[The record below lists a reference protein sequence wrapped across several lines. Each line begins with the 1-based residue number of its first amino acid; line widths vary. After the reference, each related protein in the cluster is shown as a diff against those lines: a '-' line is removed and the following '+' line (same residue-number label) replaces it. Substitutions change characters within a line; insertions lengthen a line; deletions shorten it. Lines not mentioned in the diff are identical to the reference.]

1 MKLLKR
7 IIVFALLLSGLV
19 FLDFPNTTVEAS
31 PVLGTNTFSSVTSS
45 MYTPFRIYDFGQQ
58 TLAYSSSSRLI
69 SIQNNQGVH
78 PDSTWIRSG
87 HIQNMSTYGGIYQSK
102 GSAMILRPDTTSKSA
117 EFSVFINDLPQMS
130 KIELSFST
138 TSQLI
143 ETNIKTSPNASLRL
157 YYLDMVLNDFVDI
170 SGNLVPRIKNN
181 SYSKVSI
188 NVNGF
193 GVYRLVYDVPNA
205 VSTKDYRLIIDDI
218 NIYVDRNPLE
228 SNLSSIYF
236 KTETDDIIQQYFG
249 KNQSPVD
256 SHMGKIRYSEY
267 SNDYDLKIINIIP
280 KDFFFAEGTFGYV
293 GKEWGFVTST
303 SKSGNLYYTNLLIFD
318 ITRLYP
324 GYSVKADD
332 LEFMPLETGV
342 IKTSKQSL
350 TQVTMVLNTTIIS
363 YEEVYDYRISWQ
375 RVTGGGYQR
384 FSNYNLNV
392 EMMHE
397 LINYNNPLIGT
408 TDSSKAYIQQAVDI
422 TASVNDGVHYD
433 EVWENI
439 HNGVMEFNKYLGV
452 VNTATSYGEKIGI
465 IQEIPYVNIGVKIM
479 TTAEKI
485 AAFAKN
491 VTKTNYT
498 YMSYIFGKSLI
509 QPYERLTSW
518 HYNSTVHNI
527 NKAGDYFRN
536 VLTLSDSNN
545 ETTLITKFT
554 LKFNVN
560 GTLFNLVSDDRYH
573 VFDTFR
579 VNQNALS
586 PYSNQIKT
594 SYELRNTHYTFTPI
608 VTGYYTFIGHE
619 NASLTVKNQSFK
631 QLFYDNGIRQGYEFD
646 DVGDMIFVDVYIKP
660 QTTLYLVA
668 GQTYYISMK
677 NRSTY
682 SSFVQYNPNKIQ
694 VIVPFSGG
702 SGGGGG
708 GGGGPVFEFQ

>member
-1 MKLLKR
+1 MKFLKR
-7 IIVFALLLSGLV
+7 FLVFVFLLSGFI
-19 FLDFPNTTVEAS
+19 FLSHKETTVEAS
-31 PVLGTNTFSSVTSS
+31 PVLGTNTYSSVTSS
-45 MYTPFRIYDFGQQ
+45 MYTPFRVYDFGQMH
-58 TLAYSSSSRLI
+58 LGYSESSRMI
-69 SIQNNQGVH
+69 SIANNQGIH
-78 PDSTWIRSG
+78 PDKTWIRSG
-87 HIQNMSTYGGIYQSK
+87 HIQSVTSYGGIHQSK
-102 GSAMILRPDTTSKSA
+102 GSALVLRPGTNSKSA
-117 EFSVFINDLPQMS
+117 EFAVFIEDLPKMS
-130 KIELSFST
+130 KIEFSVAT
-138 TSQLI
+138 FFQSI
-143 ETNIKTSPNASLRL
+143 ENNIKTSPNASLRL
-157 YYLDMVLNDFVDI
+157 FYLDMDQNDFIDI
-170 SGNLVPRIKNN
+170 SGNLINKIRHNVYN
-181 SYSKVSI
+181 KVSI

-193 GVYRLVYDVPNA
+193 GVYQLVYSVPNGNTY
-205 VSTKDYRLIIDDI
+205 SDYRIVIDDI
-218 NIYVDRNPLE
+218 NIYVNQNPLE

-236 KTETDDIIQQYFG
+236 KTENDDIIHQYFG
-249 KNQSPVD
+249 KNQSPLD

-267 SNDYDLKIINIIP
+267 SNDFDLKIINIIP
-280 KDFFFAEGTFGYV
+280 KDFFFSEGTFGYV

-303 SKSGNLYYTNLLIFD
+303 RKNGNLYYTDLLIFD

-332 LEFMPLETGV
+332 LEFMPLETGI
-342 IKTSKQSL
+342 IKTSKQTL

-363 YEEVYDYRISWQ
+363 YEEVYDYRISLQ

-397 LINYNNPLIGT
+397 LFNYNNPLIGT
-408 TDSSKAYIQQAVDI
+408 TDTSKAYIKHAVDI

-433 EVWENI
+433 KVWESI
-439 HNGVMEFNKYLGV
+439 HQGTMEFNKMLGV

-465 IQEIPYVNIGVKIM
+465 IQEIPFLNIGIKIM
-479 TTAEKI
+479 TTAEKL

-491 VTKTNYT
+491 ITKTNYT
-498 YMSYIFGKSLI
+498 YMSYIFGQSLI

-527 NKAGDYFRN
+527 NRAGDYFRN

-560 GTLFNLVSDDRYH
+560 GTLFNLVTDDRYH

-579 VNQNALS
+579 VNPSVLS
-586 PYSNQIKT
+586 SSASHTKT
-594 SYELRNTHYTFTPI
+594 SYEIRNTHHTFTPN

-619 NASLTVKNQSFK
+619 NASLTIKNQSFK
-631 QLFYDNGIRQGYEFD
+631 TLFYDNGIRQGYEFD
-646 DVGDMIFVDVYIKP
+646 DVGDMIFVDDYIKP

-677 NRSTY
+677 NRSAY
-682 SSFVQYNPNKIQ
+682 SSYIQYYPNKIQ
-694 VIVPFSGG
+694 VIIPYSGG
-702 SGGGGG
+702 SGGGSGG
-708 GGGGPVFEFQ
+708 GTGPILEFQ